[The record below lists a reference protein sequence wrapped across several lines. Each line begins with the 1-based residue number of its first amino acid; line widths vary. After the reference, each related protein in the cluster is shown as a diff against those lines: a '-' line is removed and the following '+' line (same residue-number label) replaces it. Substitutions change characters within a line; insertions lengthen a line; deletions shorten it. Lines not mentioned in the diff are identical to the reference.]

1 MPSESVHHKRKS
13 RKYNIV
19 VIPDDDAGKTATF
32 RVRPLVLAIIV
43 CVLFIII
50 GSITFAL
57 LNYTP
62 LALLLPVTN
71 PALEE
76 KYGRKIVLLQEKLD
90 RVTSD
95 VLILQGYNFKLRK
108 VLGDETIQ
116 DSTAANKN
124 PTTENQYGG
133 ITIEDERLPVTSIQQ
148 SETLRTLSSFRR
160 GTTLEIQNSE
170 VSLPLSFPTQGFI
183 TRGYDSAK
191 RHFGIDIAGKVG
203 TAVYAAADGHVI
215 FAGWTVDDGN
225 MVIIAHN
232 NGFVT
237 FYKHN
242 QALLTVSNTMVKRG
256 EPIALLGNSGIT
268 SQLAL
273 ICILRY
279 GLMVCRVIQLNIL
292 LTPISDSEKE
302 ESPWLKK

>member
-1 MPSESVHHKRKS
+1 MPSESVHHKHKS

-19 VIPDDDAGKTATF
+19 VIPSDDAGKTATF
-32 RVRPLVLAIIV
+32 RVRPAVLAIMAG
-43 CVLFIII
+43 VLFIVV
-50 GSITFAL
+50 GAITFAL

-76 KYGRKIVLLQEKLD
+76 KYGRKIVALQEKLD

-95 VLILQGYNFKLRK
+95 VLILQDYNSKLRK
-108 VLGDETIQ
+108 VLGEETPQ
-116 DSTAANKN
+116 DSASKKNATA
-124 PTTENQYGG
+124 ENQHGG
-133 ITIEDERLPVTSIQQ
+133 IQVEDERLPVIPAQQ
-148 SETLRTLSSFRR
+148 TEAVKAIAALRR
-160 GTTLEIQNSE
+160 GPSLEVRNSE

-183 TRGYDSAK
+183 TRGYDPAK

-203 TAVYAAADGHVI
+203 TAIYAAADGHVI

-242 QALLTVSNTMVKRG
+242 QVLLTGSNTMVKRG
-256 EPIALLGNSGIT
+256 EPIALLGNSGKT
-268 SQLAL
+268 S
-273 ICILRY
+273 Y
-279 GLMVCRVIQLNIL
+279 GPHLHFEVWFNGMPRDPNEFIVNAHL
-292 LTPISDSEKE
+292 
-302 ESPWLKK
+302 